1 MYNALNISEN
11 QRILIVAPH
20 PDDETLGCGG
30 ILALYGPQC
39 DVLLM
44 TDGRKGGPADGSQ
57 TEEETAAIR
66 KTEFELAMDHFC
78 VHSYT
83 ELEIPDSTLK
93 AKKNKIL
100 SMDLKVYDYIFA
112 PNRNERHPDHRAAYD
127 IIKRLCKRQKAK
139 AQLLEYEVW
148 SPIVAPNRFLDISQ
162 VMNRKMAGLENYVS
176 QTTELDY
183 GALAKGLNAYRGA
196 PHHIAYCEAFY
207 SEAVEKHNRKQTWF
221 AKLPS
226 GVRKLLLL
234 GRRS

>member
-57 TEEETAAIR
+57 TEEQTAAIR
-66 KTEFELAMDHFC
+66 KSEFELAMDGFGIHE
-78 VHSYT
+78 YK
-83 ELEIPDSTLK
+83 ELAIPDSTLK
-93 AKKNKIL
+93 ANKNKV
-100 SMDLKVYDYIFA
+100 SGMNLKGYDYIFV
-112 PNRNERHPDHRAAYD
+112 PNRSERHPDHRAAYD

-148 SPIVAPNRFLDISQ
+148 SPIISPNRFLDISQ
-162 VMNRKMAGLENYVS
+162 VMEKKTQGLMAYVS
-176 QTTELDY
+176 QIAELDY
-183 GALAKGLNAYRGA
+183 EALARGLNTYRGA
-196 PHHIAYCEAFY
+196 PYHIAYCEAFY
-207 SEAVEKHNRKQTWF
+207 SEAVEKRNRKQTWF

-234 GRRS
+234 GRSI

>member
-66 KTEFELAMDHFC
+66 KSEFELAMDHFC

-83 ELEIPDSTLK
+83 ELEIPDSTLR
-93 AKKNKIL
+93 ANKNK
-100 SMDLKVYDYIFA
+100 SPGVDLKVYDYIFV

-127 IIKRLCKRQKAK
+127 IIKRLCKRQKSK
-139 AQLLEYEVW
+139 AVLLEYEVW
-148 SPIVAPNRFLDISQ
+148 SPIICPNRFLDISQ
-162 VMNRKMAGLENYVS
+162 VMEKKIQGLTAYVS
-176 QTTELDY
+176 QIAELDY
-183 GALAKGLNAYRGA
+183 EALARGLNTYRGS

-207 SEAVEKHNRKQTWF
+207 SEAVEKRNRKQAWF

-234 GRRS
+234 GRRL